1 MLVEL
6 IQRHLETRVKE
17 LLGISPIVVIE
28 GARQV
33 GKSTMTKML
42 LPQTEVRF
50 LTLDDPVTKN
60 LATEDPLLLLQSS
73 GDTPLVIDEVQRAP
87 QLVLALK
94 MLVDR
99 NRQVGKYLLT
109 GSANL
114 LRIPQSEDSLA
125 GRAMTLRLHPFTQ
138 GELAGQNDDWVSAIT
153 QLAKGGATLLDKQ
166 PAALT
171 REEIVKRAAKG
182 GYPPVQH
189 LDEKQQHLWLKD
201 YLKRLLQRDATDL
214 GQLNTK
220 TLTQLFSLLAAS
232 PGGELVLQ
240 HLADKLSISRETVRR
255 YLELLDSM
263 FLTVELPAWSRSLTT
278 RQVRRPKLY
287 LSDPGL
293 FTTLEN
299 LNTAHLLSPQG
310 FDYLG
315 GLIET
320 FVVCELYRQQGW
332 SGTPHELFYYRDRAG
347 AEVDIII
354 ETPSGV
360 IGVEVKASTS
370 VAPKQFKHLQTLRD
384 RLGEQFIAGIVLNLA
399 EPTLVGRKLYSLP
412 INSLWQSPQPASL

>member
-1 MLVEL
+1 MKL
-6 IQRHLETRVKE
+6 IQRHLEPQVKE

-33 GKSTMTKML
+33 GKSTLTKML
-42 LPQTEVRF
+42 KPQTNARF
-50 LTLDDPVTKN
+50 LTLDDPVTRN
-60 LATEDPLLLLQSS
+60 LAEEDPLLFLQSS
-73 GDTPLVIDEVQRAP
+73 GDNPLVIDEVQRVP

-138 GELAGQNDDWVSAIT
+138 GELAGQSDNWVSMVI
-153 QLAKGGATLLDKQ
+153 QLVDSGVTPLSDQ
-166 PAALT
+166 PPALT
-171 REEIVKRAAKG
+171 REEIVERSAKG
-182 GYPPVQH
+182 GYPPVQN
-189 LDEKQQHLWLKD
+189 LDEAQRHLWIRD
-201 YLKRLLQRDATDL
+201 YTKRLLQRDATDL

-220 TLTQLFSLLAAS
+220 TLTQLFGLLSAA

-240 HLADKLSISRETVRR
+240 HLADKLGISRETTRR

-263 FLTVELPAWSRSLTT
+263 FLTMELPAWSRSLTN
-278 RQVRRPKLY
+278 RQVRRPKVY
-287 LSDPGL
+287 PADPGL
-293 FTTLEN
+293 FTALEN
-299 LNTAHLLSPQG
+299 LRLNHLLSPQG
-310 FDYLG
+310 FNYLG

-332 SGTPHELFYYRDRAG
+332 SRTPYQLFYYRDRAG

-370 VAPKQFKHLQTLRD
+370 VAPKHFKHLQTLRD
-384 RLGEQFIAGIVLNLA
+384 RLGEQFLAGVVLNLA

-412 INSLWQSPQPASL
+412 INSLWQSPPTPRR